1 MTKESLDPLR
11 HPDVVEV
18 SRKLR
23 RQLEQV
29 LDAEQRAAAVV
40 ARRSRT
46 LRDRLLDA
54 EDRGE
59 LVVVHCSA
67 GRSWSGRVVAVGAD
81 HVVVAQHTTD
91 RFILLHH
98 IAALEVVA

>member
-1 MTKESLDPLR
+1 MHQEPLDPLR

-59 LVVVHCSA
+59 LVVVHCNG
-67 GRSWSGRVVAVGAD
+67 GRSWSGRVIAVGAD
-81 HVVVAQHTTD
+81 HVVVAQRATD

-98 IAALEVVA
+98 VVALEVVA